1 MNDRFNSATSP
12 RALARLGGL
21 CFCVLF
27 AAGPLGCESN
37 KSSLSSDQAPGVPV
51 SKPIEKD
58 VTDFVDFTGR
68 TDAVQSVDIRARV
81 TGYLMGMP
89 FKEGGEVKAGE
100 LLFEIDH
107 RPYKAQLD
115 QALGQVTL
123 AEASLTL
130 AKATYERDLA
140 VARAIQGGISL
151 QQLDQDMA
159 SVAEAVARV
168 NASKAST
175 EIYKINMGFTKVTSP
190 IDGQVSRYYLTKG
203 NLVNQDQTL
212 LTTVVSLDPMYA
224 YFDMDEPTLLR
235 IRRAAIEGKI
245 EQPQEGEL
253 SVLMG
258 LQGEDGYPHKGTINF
273 VNNQVNPTTGS
284 ISVRAIFPNP
294 RPKEH
299 GVRLLSPGMFV
310 MIRMPIGQPHPAV
323 LVNDRAVGSDQ
334 GLKYVYVVDENNKV
348 QYRRVTTGPVQD
360 DGLRVIS
367 EGLKADE
374 WIVVGA
380 LQQVR
385 PKMEIRPEQ
394 IPMPSPQE
402 IERLRQ

>member
-1 MNDRFNSATSP
+1 MNDRFISATSS
-12 RALARLGGL
+12 RALARLGSL
-21 CFCVLF
+21 FFCVLF
-27 AAGPLGCESN
+27 VAGPLGCDSN
-37 KSSLSSDQAPGVPV
+37 QSSLASDQVPAIPV
-51 SKPIEKD
+51 SKPIEKEI
-58 VTDFVDFTGR
+58 TDYVDFTGR

-115 QALGQVTL
+115 QAQGQVTL

-130 AKATYERDLA
+130 ARATYERDLA
-140 VARAIQGGISL
+140 VAKAIQGGVSL
-151 QQLDQDMA
+151 QQLDQDRA
-159 SVAEAVARV
+159 SVAEAEARV
-168 NASKAST
+168 KANQAST
-175 EIYKINMGFTKVTSP
+175 EIYKINMGFTKVASP
-190 IDGQVSRYYLTKG
+190 INGQVSRYYLTKG

-235 IRRAAIEGKI
+235 IRRAANEGQI

-284 ISVRAIFPNP
+284 ISVRGLFPNP
-294 RPKEH
+294 RSKEH

-334 GLKYVYVVDENNKV
+334 GLKYVYVVDEENKV

-360 DGLRVIS
+360 DGLRVITD
-367 EGLKADE
+367 GLKADE
-374 WIVVGA
+374 WIVVGP

-385 PKMEIRPEQ
+385 PKMEIRREQ
-394 IPMPSPQE
+394 VPMPMPQE
-402 IERLRQ
+402 MERLRQ